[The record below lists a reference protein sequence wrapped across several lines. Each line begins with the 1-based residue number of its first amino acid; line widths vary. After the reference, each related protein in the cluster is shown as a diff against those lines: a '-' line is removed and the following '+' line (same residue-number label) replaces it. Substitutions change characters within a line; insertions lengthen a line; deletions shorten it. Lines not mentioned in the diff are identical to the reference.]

1 MQMFANFSAII
12 LVSNPVLVAAITRL
26 FRVETYLLRLCA
38 RTPSLRG
45 RQPVS
50 RCSARLALEGRL
62 DFAYLLLHHPQVSLF
77 LRILCFETGTNRDVL
92 VLLIIVSVS
101 CS

>member
-1 MQMFANFSAII
+1 MFANFSAII

-26 FRVETYLLRLCA
+26 FRVETYLLHLCA

-92 VLLIIVSVS
+92 ILLIIVLVS
-101 CS
+101 RS